1 MMESSSKPIPN
12 IIHLEEKKLIGLS
25 RAVSLNDNETGM
37 LWKSFMQRR
46 SAITNANGPELYS
59 ISVYPHLYFESFD
72 SVVQFTKWATVA
84 VTSYDDL
91 PTHMDT
97 YILQSGLYAVFNYK
111 GSSTDNSIFRY
122 IFSTWLPQSGYDL
135 DDRPHFEILGEK
147 YKNNDPHSEE
157 MICIPVKLKKNDG
170 RLLYVNNKTKHTG
183 LLSD

>member
-1 MMESSSKPIPN
+1 MESSSKPIPN

-72 SVVQFTKWATVA
+72 PGVQFTKWATVA

-97 YILQSGLYAVFNYK
+97 YILQSGLVPGCHSPDMIWMIGLILKYWEKNIKTMIPIRRKWFVY
-111 GSSTDNSIFRY
+111 
-122 IFSTWLPQSGYDL
+122 QSNWKKMMVGY
-135 DDRPHFEILGEK
+135 F
-147 YKNNDPHSEE
+147 
-157 MICIPVKLKKNDG
+157 M
-170 RLLYVNNKTKHTG
+170 
-183 LLSD
+183 